1 MPSVRKINDHS
12 DTRKTVTIRK
22 DSMAQEEVME
32 EGPGTDH
39 SLIPIIKA
47 EEDRL
52 AGMLKQTD
60 EDAEKL
66 VQDAER
72 QAAERVENTKRDL
85 PVLMAERRSKAVEEI
100 ESRANADR
108 QKSDTEEQRLKKNA
122 EGNVNTAV
130 NYILSLVRPECKS

>member
-1 MPSVRKINDHS
+1 
-12 DTRKTVTIRK
+12 
-22 DSMAQEEVME
+22 MAQGEVVE
-32 EGPGTDH
+32 EGPGIDH

-52 AGMLKQTD
+52 AEMLKQAE
-60 EDAEKL
+60 EDAGKL
-66 VQDAER
+66 IRDAEC

-85 PVLMAERRSKAVEEI
+85 PALMAERRSKAVEEI

-108 QKSDTEEQRLKKNA
+108 QKYDTEEQQLKKNA
-122 EGNVNTAV
+122 EGNINTAV